1 MVIQNAFD
9 GACEALASL
18 KDIGNLKPDDELSE
32 YATYTLTPVQE
43 PPAELTALPEG
54 ENSC

>member
-32 YATYTLTPVQE
+32 YATYALTSVQE
-43 PPAELTALPEG
+43 PPAELIALPEG
-54 ENSC
+54 